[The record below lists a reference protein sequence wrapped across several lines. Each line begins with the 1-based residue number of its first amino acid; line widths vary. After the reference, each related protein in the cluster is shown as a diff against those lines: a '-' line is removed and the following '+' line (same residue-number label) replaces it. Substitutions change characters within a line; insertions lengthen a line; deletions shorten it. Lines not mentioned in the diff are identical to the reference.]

1 MIPIFLD
8 EQDRQELD
16 IIYESMFILN
26 NLVENLNNRCEDLEV
41 IVLNQI
47 GQINN
52 LTIENEKLNKR
63 CKKVRKFCKYI
74 GQIADLAVK
83 ILEEKQRNT
92 TLLNDEVNKLIK
104 DLKDLKL

>member
-41 IVLNQI
+41 IVFNQI
-47 GQINN
+47 GQIN
-52 LTIENEKLNKR
+52 
-63 CKKVRKFCKYI
+63 
-74 GQIADLAVK
+74 
-83 ILEEKQRNT
+83 ILIN
-92 TLLNDEVNKLIK
+92 
-104 DLKDLKL
+104 